1 MHHEPKSKDSGV
13 TAPPRYSVDAYVQ
26 SVADILPG
34 LPILTTTRLQL
45 ELLLNDPVV
54 DLRAVTEVILAD
66 VGATLQIL
74 RTVGREFSATD
85 GRPDRIEDCI
95 VSLSAARCH
104 QVVCAPNDSD
114 SEAETYAEEW
124 QFRRMRAEHARELA
138 RHSDG
143 VSPEEAYLVGLL
155 HRLGTIPHLLGWN
168 INLSTSDEDDALGVM
183 LAFHWNLPDCVLSA
197 SRERHEDAET
207 TKWREIL
214 DRADQMTQ
222 RSTP

>member
-1 MHHEPKSKDSGV
+1 MQQEPHSRDSGV
-13 TAPPRYSVDAYVQ
+13 TGPPRYSVDAYAQ

-54 DLRAVTEVILAD
+54 DLRAVTDVILAD

-74 RTVGREFSATD
+74 RTVGREFTATD

-104 QVVCAPNDSD
+104 QVVCAPNE
-114 SEAETYAEEW
+114 SESETFAEEW
-124 QFRRMRAEHARELA
+124 QFRRMRAERARELA
-138 RHSDG
+138 RDREG
-143 VSPEEAYLVGLL
+143 FSPEEAYLVGLL

-168 INLSTSDEDDALGVM
+168 INTSTSDEDDALGVM

-197 SRERHEDAET
+197 SSERHEDAET
-207 TKWREIL
+207 AKWREIL
-214 DRADQMTQ
+214 ESADKLTQ
-222 RSTP
+222 QSIL